1 MQLEDYFE
9 IGYIIKPHGLKG
21 AINIQFDVDDPG
33 QYTGMESV
41 VVKIDDNLI
50 PFFISSLQI
59 NGNKGI
65 LSLEDVHTIEQAN
78 ELKSGTLLLPLELL
92 PKLDNNQFYYH
103 DVIGYFLVD
112 QVHGKLGEI
121 ENIFAGGNQDLISM
135 RYHEKEVL
143 IPVNNTIVGEA
154 NHDKREVYVHLPEG
168 LLDIYLT

>member
-92 PKLDNNQFYYH
+92 PKLDDNQFYYH

-112 QVHGKLGEI
+112 QVHGKLGAI

-135 RYHEKEVL
+135 RFREKEVL

-154 NHDKREVYVHLPEG
+154 NHDKKEVYVHLPDG
-168 LLDIYLT
+168 LLDIYLK